1 MTAERDVQ
9 ADIRIALGRGDV
21 RLFRQQVGDAWIGE
35 SRRLRDGSVLILNPR
50 RFVSGF
56 EGWPDLGGWVSVVV
70 TPEMVGQRIAIA
82 VEIEVKRPRVKK
94 ARDAQQLFL
103 DMAKS
108 HGVRCGI
115 ARSVEEAKKILDG
128 Y

>member
-9 ADIRIALGRGDV
+9 ADIRIQLGHGNV
-21 RLFRQQVGDAWIGE
+21 RLFRQQVGETWIGE
-35 SRRLRDGSVLILNPR
+35 CRRLRDGSVLILNPR

-56 EGWPDLGGWVSVVV
+56 EGWPDLGGWVSVIV

-82 VEIEVKRPRVKK
+82 VQIENKRPKVKK
-94 ARDAQQLFL
+94 AREAQQNFL
-103 DMAKS
+103 TMAKS